1 MEVNQPSVQTV
12 RELSRCHRVLYIF
25 NEVQGSFVRN
35 LVHPM
40 ERGARARLLKS
51 TLGRFVATQVSDT
64 LWLAPT
70 RGLVRALPLSYPEIT
85 RRYYAHYFDR
95 FIRRELKRLEMARPV
110 LWFYWW
116 FFPELV
122 RIPHAATLYDVI
134 DDHADYGHNARWR
147 SVVAANRR
155 LEDKLLRGVDLA
167 YALSPALAES
177 YRDVNDSMRFLP
189 PGIDLQK
196 VERVRARLKAPR
208 DMADLPHPIV
218 GYVGQIG
225 SRLDWTLI
233 GQLVGANPKWTFVFV
248 GGAEPPQAPDAR
260 NLHFFGPRS
269 YEDILHAASTFDVGI
284 IPFKDT
290 PSTRGA
296 YSYKA
301 LDYLSLGKPV
311 VATRL
316 PFTIDMDLR
325 FPGAIEIA
333 TSVAEWQQCIVR
345 ALQSSADPRGVE
357 LRLAAAKDQT
367 TGGRV
372 ERMIGDVRGVPA
384 SNAEV

>member
-1 MEVNQPSVQTV
+1 
-12 RELSRCHRVLYIF
+12 
-25 NEVQGSFVRN
+25 
-35 LVHPM
+35 M
-40 ERGARARLLKS
+40 ERGARVKLVGS
-51 TLGRFVATQVSDT
+51 TLSRFAATRVSET

-85 RRYYAHYFDR
+85 RRYYARYFDR
-95 FIRRELKRLEMARPV
+95 FIRRELKGLGMVRPV

-134 DDHADYGHNARWR
+134 DDHADYGHNARWS

-177 YRDVNDSMRFLP
+177 YGKVNDSMRFLP

-196 VERVRARLKAPR
+196 VEHVRGRLKVPR
-208 DMADLPHPIV
+208 EMADLPRPIV

-225 SRLDWTLI
+225 SRLDWALL
-233 GQLVGANPKWTFVFV
+233 GQLVSTNPEWTFVFV
-248 GGAEPPQAPDAR
+248 GGAEPPEAPDAP

-269 YEDILHAASTFDVGI
+269 YEDILQAASTFDVGI
-284 IPFKDT
+284 IPFKNT

-316 PFTIDMDLR
+316 PFTIDIDLR

-333 TSVAEWQQCIVR
+333 TSVAEWRQGIAR
-345 ALQSSADPRGVE
+345 ALQSSADPRGIE
-357 LRLAAAKDQT
+357 LRLAAARDQT

-372 ERMIGDVRGVPA
+372 ERMICDVRSVLAP
-384 SNAEV
+384 NV